1 MTWEPVSPS
10 QSESGGSG
18 DLDGSMGDTHSDHVL
33 GGFEF
38 PKSNVDGDTTFTL
51 GL

>member
-1 MTWEPVSPS
+1 MTWKAASPS

-18 DLDGSMGDTHSDHVL
+18 DLVGSMGDTHSDHVL
-33 GGFEF
+33 GSFEL

>member
-1 MTWEPVSPS
+1 MTWKAVSPS
-10 QSESGGSG
+10 QSESDGSG
-18 DLDGSMGDTHSDHVL
+18 DLVGSMGNTHSDHVL
-33 GGFEF
+33 GSFEF